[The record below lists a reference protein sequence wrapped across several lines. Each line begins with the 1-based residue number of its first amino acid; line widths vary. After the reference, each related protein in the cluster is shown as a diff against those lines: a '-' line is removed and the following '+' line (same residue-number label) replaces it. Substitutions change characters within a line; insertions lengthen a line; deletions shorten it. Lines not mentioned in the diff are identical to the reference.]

1 MVTNS
6 TGLQPDQEA
15 DGERNLSLA
24 PLPSDVVEALSLVSL
39 RCVECSALYPAIEA
53 GRSPRYRCDCGGVLD
68 VEMIFRFPGQ
78 YSQEAWGLG
87 TSHGRPRTDGLSH
100 DNVPT
105 IGAHLRQLFDER
117 ATNPPIWPI
126 STDKLLLDCSG
137 VWRYRELILPAPER
151 YVVTR
156 PEGNT
161 GLYPVGVENCSS
173 GRAGHRQ
180 IGAFAGL
187 EQFFLKHEG
196 ENPSGSFKDRGMT
209 VGTTMALMLG
219 AKAVACASTGNTS
232 ASLASYAAQAG
243 MRGIVFLPAGSV
255 AGGKLAQSLAYG
267 AQIVQIE
274 GDFDDAMRLVEQ
286 VCNEQGIYLLNSL
299 NPFRVEGQKAI
310 GFEILQQL
318 DWQAPDWLILP
329 AGNLGNT
336 SAIGKAFR
344 QAYELSLI
352 GHLPRIASIQAA
364 GANPFY
370 RSFKQ
375 GFAQRESLHAETVA
389 TAIKIG
395 DPVSYTRA
403 RRVIEES
410 EGVVEEVSD
419 AEILEAKAVID
430 RAGIG
435 CEPASAATL
444 AGVRKLVARGVIKRD
459 ECVVGVLTGN
469 LLKDSKTGIPQEVGG
484 SVVAA
489 TLDAVRNAL
498 TKSGPSSRGR

>member
-1 MVTNS
+1 MV
-6 TGLQPDQEA
+6 
-15 DGERNLSLA
+15 
-24 PLPSDVVEALSLVSL
+24 
-39 RCVECSALYPAIEA
+39 
-53 GRSPRYRCDCGGVLD
+53 
-68 VEMIFRFPGQ
+68 FRFPQGS
-78 YSQEAWGLG
+78 SQEAQRRE
-87 TSHGRPRTDGLSH
+87 TSHNGSITGSLWH
-100 DNVPT
+100 DKIPSV
-105 IGAHLRQLFDER
+105 GASWRQLFDER
-117 ATNPPIWPI
+117 VANPPIWSI

-151 YVVTR
+151 CVVTR

-180 IGAFAGL
+180 IGVFAGL
-187 EQFFLKHEG
+187 EHFFIKHEG
-196 ENPSGSFKDRGMT
+196 ENPTGSFKDRGMT
-209 VGTTMALMLG
+209 VGATMALMLG

-243 MRGIVFLPAGSV
+243 MRGIVFLPAGNV

-318 DWQAPDWLILP
+318 DWQAPDWLVLP

-344 QAYELSLI
+344 QAHELSLI
-352 GHLPRIASIQAA
+352 DHLPRIASIQAT

-375 GFAQRESLHAETVA
+375 GFAQRESVHAETVA

-395 DPVSYTRA
+395 NPVSYTRA

-410 EGVVEEVSD
+410 DGIVEEVTD
-419 AEILEAKAVID
+419 TEILEAKAVID

-444 AGVRKLVARGVIKRD
+444 AGVRKLVARGIIKRD

-469 LLKDSKTGIPQEVGG
+469 LLKDSMTGIPQEIAG

-489 TLDAVRNAL
+489 TIDAVRSAL
-498 TKSGPSSRGR
+498 TR